1 MAVLDA
7 PEDLYFRIAEL
18 LDAVRAR
25 DEFISVAAHELRN
38 PMTPI
43 LLLVNRIAAHIEAMP
58 EPPSIALARDIERL
72 ERAVPAYIKR
82 ATTLLDISRISSGKF
97 HLELSE
103 VDVSAMM
110 GHVAESLTPS
120 ALRIGSP
127 FLLSIQG
134 GIVGTLDRLAIE
146 QIGENLL
153 TNAIKYGGGEPIAVT
168 LTSDGKTAWLVIR
181 DQGIG
186 ISADAQA
193 RIFARFERAVARSE
207 HGGFGVGLWMVGR
220 LVDAMGGTI
229 TVTSSPGEGSTFT
242 VMLPLGIA
250 AKDGASWTHSANPAS
265 PVVPAPSRH
274 SREGGNPGARH
285 RAWIWGRSATPV
297 ESQRTP

>member
-1 MAVLDA
+1 MTAPDA
-7 PEDLYFRIAEL
+7 PEDPDLRIAEL

-43 LLLVNRIAAHIEAMP
+43 LLLVNRIAAHIAALP

-103 VDVSAMM
+103 VDVSLVIRQAAD
-110 GHVAESLTPS
+110 GLATTAE
-120 ALRIGSP
+120 RIGSP
-127 FLLSIQG
+127 LLLSVQSG
-134 GIVGTLDRLAIE
+134 VAGNLDRLAIE
-146 QIGENLL
+146 QIAENLL
-153 TNAIKYGGGEPIAVT
+153 TNAIKYGAGEPIEVT
-168 LTSDGKTAWLVIR
+168 LTSDGKAAWLAIR

-186 ISADAQA
+186 IAADAQA

-207 HGGFGVGLWMVGR
+207 HGGFGVGLWMVAR

-229 TVTSSPGEGSTFT
+229 SVTSSPGEGSTFA
-242 VMLPLGIA
+242 VMLPLGGH
-250 AKDGASWTHSANPAS
+250 GAS
-265 PVVPAPSRH
+265 APQGE
-274 SREGGNPGARH
+274 EG
-285 RAWIWGRSATPV
+285 
-297 ESQRTP
+297 Q